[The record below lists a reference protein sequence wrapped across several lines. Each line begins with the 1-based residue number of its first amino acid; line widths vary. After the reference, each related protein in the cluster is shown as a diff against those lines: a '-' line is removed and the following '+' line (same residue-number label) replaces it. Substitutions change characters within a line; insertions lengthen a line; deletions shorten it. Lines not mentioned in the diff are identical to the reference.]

1 MKHKVVITGMGTVNP
16 LALNVRDTWKM
27 ATSGNSGI
35 GKITHFDAVEHTTRF
50 AGEVKEFDP
59 ASLFGKKTARHMD
72 RFVQFAVAA
81 TEAAVM
87 PIQAVPRLRPLDE
100 PPPRRLRSPR

>member
-16 LALNVRDTWKM
+16 LSLNVPETWNI
-27 ATSGNSGI
+27 ATSGKSGI
-35 GKITHFDAVEHTTRF
+35 GKITHFDSDQHATRF

-59 ASLFGKKTARHMD
+59 ASRFGKKTARHMD

-81 TEAAVM
+81 TEEA
-87 PIQAVPRLRPLDE
+87 
-100 PPPRRLRSPR
+100 